1 MKIII
6 VGAFHEFI
14 ELAEEA
20 GHEIVGLIDNVKKE
34 EYFGYPIICSDSE
47 IDIHL
52 ENTKYLPLVI
62 SPDKP
67 EVREKL
73 YQFYWSKGFSF
84 AQLIAKNA
92 KISSSAE
99 IGKGV
104 VIQYGAHLS
113 SMARLGN
120 FVKLNTNANIM
131 HDVDIDQFTTVAPN
145 AVVLGHVKIGKS
157 CYIGANSTIL
167 PTICIGD
174 NAIIGA
180 GAVVNKDVEPNSTY
194 VGVPAKRIK

>member
-67 EVREKL
+67 EVRKN
-73 YQFYWSKGFSF
+73 FISF
-84 AQLIAKNA
+84 
-92 KISSSAE
+92 
-99 IGKGV
+99 IGQKALV
-104 VIQYGAHLS
+104 LLS
-113 SMARLGN
+113 L
-120 FVKLNTNANIM
+120 
-131 HDVDIDQFTTVAPN
+131 
-145 AVVLGHVKIGKS
+145 
-157 CYIGANSTIL
+157 
-167 PTICIGD
+167 
-174 NAIIGA
+174 
-180 GAVVNKDVEPNSTY
+180 
-194 VGVPAKRIK
+194 